1 MARRKFTL
9 NRSLSSA
16 VGFVLLAVSLV
27 AVNWLAGLL
36 PWRLDITEE
45 GLYTLSQGSRNILTK
60 LEEPVTIKYYR
71 SESAEETPVTIKGY
85 FRKVRELL
93 AEYVNRAGGRIVLE
107 MFDPK
112 PDSEEE
118 EWAERYGLAG
128 AQMPQGSRLYHGM
141 VVLSGGREAAIPF
154 FDPRRER
161 FLEFDISEAITRVG
175 RDSQPTLGIIS
186 SLPVVGRSFNP
197 GGQPSPD
204 WAFIAELRKNFN
216 IVNFFPAEVVEI
228 PETIDMVLLVH
239 PKAVSADMAY
249 ALDQFLMRGG
259 RLMAFTDPHSRF
271 DVGGPQALGGK
282 FNSNLE
288 KLFKAWRVKFD
299 PTQVVAD
306 EQLATKVNAPGAG
319 IVDFPVWLTV
329 RADNMNKDSIITNQ
343 LEEIMLVDAGAFEP
357 DEGFKYQF
365 TPLLTTSKDSGLV
378 NSITVRMTGP
388 LDIIKGVKKDGK
400 ARVLA
405 ALISGT
411 FETAFPEGPPKPDPN
426 ESRSS
431 RGKKTERKFPH
442 RNKAEKETTVLLV
455 GDADFLS
462 DRYSVRQIN
471 FFGQPLRSPINDNLT
486 FVLNAAEFMAG
497 SQELIHI
504 RSRGRFSRPFTRVDS
519 LQKAAQ
525 VQFREQEQALT
536 EKLQSS
542 RKRLEQLEGEKGPTQ
557 SRLPS
562 EAQLEEIKRIRMD
575 LLDTRRKLRGV
586 RKVLRQD
593 IETLGNRLLVIN
605 LLALPLLVAIFGFI
619 TIYIRSKRSGGGP

>member
-1 MARRKFTL
+1 MALGKFKL
-9 NRSLSSA
+9 NRSLHSA
-16 VGFVLLAVSLV
+16 AGFVLLAVALV

-45 GLYTLSQGSRNILTK
+45 GLYTLSEGSLNILAK

-71 SESAEETPVTIKGY
+71 SESAEDAPVAIKGY

-93 AEYVNRAGGRIVLE
+93 AEYVNRSGGRVVLE
-107 MFDPK
+107 IFDPK

-118 EWAERYGLAG
+118 EWAERYGLGG
-128 AQMPQGSRLYHGM
+128 AQLPQGTRLYHGM
-141 VVLSGGREAAIPF
+141 VMLSGGREAAIPF

-161 FLEFDISEAITRVG
+161 FLEFDLSEALTRVG

-197 GGQPSPD
+197 GGQPTPD
-204 WAFIAELRKNFN
+204 WAFVEELRKNFD

-239 PKAVSADMAY
+239 PKAVSSDMAY

-271 DVGGPQALGGK
+271 DVGGPQALAGK

-306 EQLATKVNAPGAG
+306 EQLATRVNAPGAG
-319 IVDFPVWLTV
+319 VIDFPVWLTV
-329 RADNMNKDSIITNQ
+329 RADHLNRDSIITNQ
-343 LEEIMLVDAGAFEP
+343 LEEIMLVDAGSFEP
-357 DEGFKYQF
+357 AEGFKHEF
-365 TPLLTTSKDSGLV
+365 TPLMTTSEDSGLV

-388 LDIIKGVKKDGK
+388 LDVIKGVKKDGK
-400 ARVLA
+400 TRVLA
-405 ALISGT
+405 ALVNGT
-411 FETAFPEGPPKPDPN
+411 FETAFPDGPPKPDPN
-426 ESRSS
+426 DRQPGG
-431 RGKKTERKFPH
+431 GKKRERKLPH
-442 RNKAEKETTVLLV
+442 LSKAKGETTVLLV
-455 GDADFLS
+455 GDADFLA
-462 DRYSVRQIN
+462 DRYTVRQGN
-471 FFGQPLRSPINDNLT
+471 FFGQILRSPINDNLA

-504 RSRGRFSRPFTRVDS
+504 RSRGRFSRPFTRVDA
-519 LQKAAQ
+519 LRKAAQ
-525 VQFREQEQALT
+525 IQFREQEQALT
-536 EKLQSS
+536 GKLQSS
-542 RKRLEQLEGEKGPTQ
+542 RKRLEQLEGEKGPTP

-575 LLDTRRKLRGV
+575 LLDTQRKLRGV

-605 LLALPLLVAIFGFI
+605 LLALPLLVAIFGF
-619 TIYIRSKRSGGGP
+619 TAIYIRSKRSGGGL